1 MSGSSQN
8 EENLHAQYNVLTL
21 SFGHCICCRISRAGS
36 KQVVDDWKCH
46 FFFYSNRHV
55 SEWRI
60 STHAQSVFAAGQK
73 HHNSSPL
80 ASACNMVTNKDLKR

>member
-1 MSGSSQN
+1 MSVSSQN
-8 EENLHAQYNVLTL
+8 EENLYAQYNVLTL

-46 FFFYSNRHV
+46 VFELNGHV
-55 SEWRI
+55 SEWHI
-60 STHAQSVFAAGQK
+60 SAHAQSVLAAGQK